1 MSGEEQI
8 INFKNNYIAP
18 RRTYNQRFGEMNMK
32 MNKLDKGVLKLW
44 YIKAAIVA
52 FAIVTA
58 LVFILAVLTAAEAPR
73 NVYFAVSLGA
83 GIPLVLLLGVVL
95 IMPALRYKMY
105 EWGYDDKRIVVKQG
119 VIFRQRVVIPVCQ
132 IQDLHRIQGPI
143 MMMLKLSGVTISTAG
158 SNFDI
163 STLTT
168 YEADNL
174 IDALE
179 QSLEARVEELK
190 NEEI

>member
-1 MSGEEQI
+1 
-8 INFKNNYIAP
+8 
-18 RRTYNQRFGEMNMK
+18 MK
-32 MNKLDKGVLKLW
+32 MNKLDKSVLKLW
-44 YIKAAIVA
+44 YIRAAIA
-52 FAIVTA
+52 ALA
-58 LVFILAVLTAAEAPR
+58 LVGIAVCVLVILLATEASGDVILTA
-73 NVYFAVSLGA
+73 SLSV
-83 GIPLVLLLGVVL
+83 GIPIFLILCITL

-105 EWGYDDKRIVVKQG
+105 SWGYDDKRIVVKQG

-132 IQDLHRIQGPI
+132 IQDLHRTQGPL

-168 YEADNL
+168 EEADRL
-174 IDALE
+174 IDVLE
-179 QSLEARVEELK
+179 QNLETRVEELK

>member
-1 MSGEEQI
+1 
-8 INFKNNYIAP
+8 
-18 RRTYNQRFGEMNMK
+18 MK
-32 MNKLDKGVLKLW
+32 MNKLDKSVLKLW
-44 YIKAAIVA
+44 YIRAVIGAL
-52 FAIVTA
+52 A
-58 LVFILAVLTAAEAPR
+58 LVGVVVSVFVILLATGASS
-73 NVYFAVSLGA
+73 NVMLAVSLSV
-83 GIPLVLLLGVVL
+83 GIPVVLLLCITL
-95 IMPALRYKMY
+95 IMPVLRYKMY
-105 EWGYDDKRIVVKQG
+105 AWGYDDKRIVVKQG

-132 IQDLHRIQGPI
+132 IQDLHRTQGPI

-168 YEADNL
+168 AEADSL

-179 QSLEARVEELK
+179 QYLETRVEELK